1 MVEAGEQDPGQ
12 LDNTSSYDDMQGLIM
27 GSQAILEDVDAGVL
41 TDVLSFVRET
51 SPQTYVLIPVRTTS
65 TL

>member
-12 LDNTSSYDDMQGLIM
+12 LDKMSRVYVFKVLYGF
-27 GSQAILEDVDAGVL
+27 QAILEDVDAGVL

-51 SPQTYVLIPVRTTS
+51 SPQTYVPIPLRTMS